1 MSSGTGNLRG
11 VAVYM
16 FAFDVAYEMADRPIK
31 HLLGQPVQTFKLDA
45 DKRCPKTSFYYEPQ
59 MVKLPSVNCLGP
71 DGEVQMERIVKIL
84 PIGAISIMIRI
95 PFCVGKL
102 EDLVDYHDLNLG
114 DFRLHDEV
122 RRLAQETYVELRP
135 YLVRPMEW
143 IADEEAY
150 TVFCIESSG
159 ILQVPGENAENWL
172 QRNRREIA
180 ALLTQEPDF
189 AQLSDQET
197 LESTSRY
204 LSYYSNDIAIV
215 DWDAA
220 LLVDEP
226 EDFDDSL
233 YIMELANLHLAEL
246 EAYDRLLDRA
256 LERSYR
262 DLRRKR
268 LRKRSELLVQLREI
282 RIDLAR
288 YNDELS
294 NITKFFGDWHL
305 ARLYENIAARF
316 HLADWHRN
324 VEVKVKT
331 VDGLYELLQHER
343 NNTWMLILEA
353 TIVLLFIIDL
363 FAIFL
368 GK

>member
-1 MSSGTGNLRG
+1 MDSETHNLRG

-16 FAFDVAYEMADRPIK
+16 FAFDVAYEMADHPIK
-31 HLLGQPVQTFKLDA
+31 SLLGHPVETFKLDSS
-45 DKRCPKTSFYYEPQ
+45 KRTPKTSVFYQPQ
-59 MVKLPSVNCLGP
+59 MVNLPPVKCVGP
-71 DGEVQMERIVKIL
+71 DGEVEMERSIKLL
-84 PIGAISIMIRI
+84 PIGAISITIRI
-95 PFCVGKL
+95 PFSVGRL

-114 DFRLHDEV
+114 DFLLHDEV

-135 YLVRPMEW
+135 HLVRPLEW
-143 IADEEAY
+143 LAEEEAY
-150 TVFCIESSG
+150 TVFCIESSSV
-159 ILQVPGENAENWL
+159 LPESASKAEDWL
-172 QRNRREIA
+172 HNNRRQIA
-180 ALLTQEPDF
+180 ALLTQELDF
-189 AQLSDQET
+189 KNLSDQEA

-204 LSYYSNDIAIV
+204 LSYYQNDLVVA

-220 LLVDEP
+220 LVVDEP
-226 EDFDDSL
+226 RDFADSL

-256 LERSYR
+256 LERAYR
-262 DLRRKR
+262 DLRKRR
-268 LRKRSELLVQLREI
+268 LRKRSEILVELREI

-305 ARLYENIAARF
+305 ARLYETISARF
-316 HLADWHRN
+316 HLGDWHRN
-324 VEVKVKT
+324 LDVKVKT
-331 VDGLYELLQHER
+331 VDSLYELLQHEQ
-343 NNTWMLILEA
+343 NNKWMLILEV

-363 FAIFL
+363 VAIFM